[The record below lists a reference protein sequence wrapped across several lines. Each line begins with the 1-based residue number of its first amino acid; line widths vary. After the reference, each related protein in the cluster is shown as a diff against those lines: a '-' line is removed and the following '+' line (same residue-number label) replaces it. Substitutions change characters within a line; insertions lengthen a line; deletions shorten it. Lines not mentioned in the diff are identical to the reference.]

1 MTTCNWEA
9 EMWPEDTGFSED
21 YGFKSSPESAS
32 DTSFLTGKI
41 TGKHFV
47 ICVLLCQYS
56 NLFFGF
62 VLDTLDNFDTVSDE
76 DFMAQLSSSLD
87 IPLLLN
93 QGEDEMSVLNSFLDN
108 SPDEILSDFTA
119 AQNKFMNDDLDMKSD
134 LEFLNN
140 NLSTINST
148 KPETKPTN
156 FITNHSLESISS
168 GELNYFDF
176 LNGAG
181 INSEDVDIKSEEH
194 SEESCSSNNSLE
206 PSTPPPIQ
214 LGTKEFK
221 PVIFFSTTPKKE
233 TDNYSTVQ
241 VVPQKTPIK
250 RVPIRPKAPYTVPN
264 KTQNI
269 VVINNLKPVQHKPK
283 ETKIVPSNNIIYDSI
298 PLKGFTPIISTNLTP
313 TITHLS
319 KPVSI
324 PTLSIKTCPEVDPKV
339 LKRQERKI
347 KNRESASISRKKKK
361 DYLNS
366 LEDQVKHLMDEN
378 KRLLEVIDVFECL
391 IFLLTPFIICRKI
404 CQLQKKHK
412 NLLNLNKTE
421 QSKIFFYFTVCPGYD
436 ISHIKLYHFLL
447 IFFQ

>member
-1 MTTCNWEA
+1 
-9 EMWPEDTGFSED
+9 
-21 YGFKSSPESAS
+21 
-32 DTSFLTGKI
+32 
-41 TGKHFV
+41 
-47 ICVLLCQYS
+47 
-56 NLFFGF
+56 
-62 VLDTLDNFDTVSDE
+62 
-76 DFMAQLSSSLD
+76 MAQLSSSLD

-119 AQNKFMNDDLDMKSD
+119 AQNKFMNDELDIKSD
-134 LEFLNN
+134 LEFLDN
-140 NLSTINST
+140 NLLTINST
-148 KPETKPTN
+148 ETKPTN
-156 FITNHSLESISS
+156 FISNDSLQSISS

-181 INSEDVDIKSEEH
+181 LNSEIKSEEH

-214 LGTKEFK
+214 LGTKELK
-221 PVIFFSTTPKKE
+221 PIIFFPTTPKKE

-269 VVINNLKPVQHKPK
+269 VVINNIKPK
-283 ETKIVPSNNIIYDSI
+283 ETKIVPTNNIIYDSI

-324 PTLSIKTCPEVDPKV
+324 PTLSIKTCPKVDPKV

-378 KRLLEVIDVFECL
+378 KRLLEVIAVFECL
-391 IFLLTPFIICRKI
+391 ILYLVYRVFWILFTLLKS
-404 CQLQKKHK
+404 L
-412 NLLNLNKTE
+412 
-421 QSKIFFYFTVCPGYD
+421 
-436 ISHIKLYHFLL
+436 KLK
-447 IFFQ
+447 

>member
-1 MTTCNWEA
+1 
-9 EMWPEDTGFSED
+9 
-21 YGFKSSPESAS
+21 
-32 DTSFLTGKI
+32 
-41 TGKHFV
+41 
-47 ICVLLCQYS
+47 
-56 NLFFGF
+56 
-62 VLDTLDNFDTVSDE
+62 
-76 DFMAQLSSSLD
+76 MAQLSSSLD

-93 QGEDEMSVLNSFLDN
+93 QGEDEMSVLNNFLDN

-119 AQNKFMNDDLDMKSD
+119 AQNKFMNDELDIKSD
-134 LEFLNN
+134 LEFLDN
-140 NLSTINST
+140 NLSTINSA

-156 FITNHSLESISS
+156 LIFNNSLQSISS

-176 LNGAG
+176 LSGAG

-214 LGTKEFK
+214 TKEFK

-233 TDNYSTVQ
+233 ADNYSTVQ
-241 VVPQKTPIK
+241 VVPQKTLIK

-269 VVINNLKPVQHKPK
+269 VVINNIKPLQHKPK

-313 TITHLS
+313 TMTHLS

-324 PTLSIKTCPEVDPKV
+324 PTLSIKTRPEVDPKV

-378 KRLLEVIDVFECL
+378 RRLLEVISVFDPL
-391 IFLLTPFIICRKI
+391 IFLLYYTGC
-404 CQLQKKHK
+404 
-412 NLLNLNKTE
+412 
-421 QSKIFFYFTVCPGYD
+421 Y
-436 ISHIKLYHFLL
+436 
-447 IFFQ
+447 